1 MGRPLLHQ
9 VYPNPILDR
18 LPNLQSGHVPS
29 SDGNCQT
36 HLRCEGRQDCRVSG
50 FSPMSGDAEYLCTSA
65 LTKPMAFLVD
75 PDISTADVYTTLA
88 PELSIVHDQITVQW
102 EHSDLG
108 QFPVNVAS
116 QYKFMMGV
124 AVQAN
129 TAEETVPSSTHHRGH
144 NGDTSTTVIWPTSHY
159 GATSTTETQI
169 HSTTEARVEPTTT
182 APTTGATTA
191 TPTATTTN
199 SSPKLNKSIVSVVI
213 CFALA
218 ACIMA

>member
-1 MGRPLLHQ
+1 MLSEASLLTQPL
-9 VYPNPILDR
+9 
-18 LPNLQSGHVPS
+18 
-29 SDGNCQT
+29 DGAKT
-36 HLRCEGRQDCRVSG
+36 DRVSG

-159 GATSTTETQI
+159 GATSTTETQTRSTTETQT